1 MGDDEAASSVNTLQ
15 LILPLPPSINR
26 YNNVGLIGGKNVP
39 AKPTVYTSKAGRQFV
54 REVKQLVL
62 AAGCP
67 SFGKAK
73 LAVRIDVHLSTNAGD
88 HHNREKPMLDALQE
102 ANVFDDDKQ
111 VIDLRV
117 VRCHPVRGGRC
128 EVTIWRK

>member
-1 MGDDEAASSVNTLQ
+1 MKTLQ
-15 LILPLPPSINR
+15 LILPLPPSINH
-26 YNNVGLIGGKNVP
+26 YNRVGTIGGKNVP
-39 AKPTVYTSKAGRQFV
+39 VKAHTYTSKAGKQFV
-54 REVKQLVL
+54 RDVKQIVL

-67 SFGKAK
+67 TFGNSKV
-73 LAVRIDVHLSTNAGD
+73 AVKIDVHLGSRSGD

-117 VRCHPVRGGRC
+117 VRCHPVKDGRC
-128 EVTIWRK
+128 EVTIWRIE